1 MYGTPGTLTPRA
13 DLLGAYNERPVR
25 FTGRIREMITP
36 VRTPGV
42 EGSFPKIAAAQ
53 TTRVESTRVAKGGAY
68 PRSDFT
74 TTDGVYKLAA
84 FGHEQTITPLDRVK
98 YKDAMPQLEQFMANL
113 ALDIMYR
120 GEEVDGITKMLNT
133 TKRPVNTGTLG
144 HTAAVPWAT
153 SATGDAA
160 VDAAK
165 ANTNFRANAAGIGPN
180 FVAMNRAA
188 MQSMSLQA
196 AMLNR
201 VRYTQRAGM
210 LLPLDF
216 IAEIFQVD
224 ECIIVDEYKNT
235 AKEGQTGVFST
246 VWSDSYVFLGRRGFN
261 PDDLAE
267 PAFARTMYYDGPMA
281 EMLGGLGMVESYGED
296 PTKQDVVRAYSA
308 IQQNEIDDRLGYLI
322 KID

>member
-25 FTGRIREMITP
+25 FTGRIRDMITP
-36 VRTPGV
+36 CKTPGV
-42 EGSFPKIAAAQ
+42 EGAYPRIAAAE
-53 TTRVESTRVAKGGAY
+53 TTRINSTRVAKGGAY

-84 FGHEQTITPLDRVK
+84 FGHEQTITPLDKVK
-98 YKDAMPQLEQFMANL
+98 YKDTMPQLEQTKANL
-113 ALDIMYR
+113 AFDTMLR

-144 HTAAVPWAT
+144 HTASVPWAT
-153 SATGDAA
+153 SATADAA
-160 VDAAK
+160 VDANL
-165 ANTNFRANAAGIGPN
+165 ANKNFRANAAGIGPN
-180 FVAMNRAA
+180 FVAMNRNAYQA
-188 MQSMSLQA
+188 LSLQKA
-196 AMLNR
+196 LMDR
-201 VRYTQRAGM
+201 VRYTSRAGI

-216 IAEIFQVD
+216 VAETFQVD

-246 VWSDSYVFLGRRGFN
+246 IWSDSYVFLGRRGLN
-261 PDDLAE
+261 SEDLAE

-281 EMLGGLGMVESYGED
+281 DLLGGLGMIESYGED

-308 IQQNEIDDRLGYLI
+308 IQQNEVDDRLGYLI